1 MEDAMTKL
9 LPHLLPRLLPVLIT
23 WVLAPLPLY
32 ILAVLAWVL

>member
-1 MEDAMTKL
+1 MVDAMTKL
-9 LPHLLPRLLPVLIT
+9 LPRLLPRLLPVLIT